1 MQTYIVIVSGSIL
14 NVSTVHLNGIW
25 HLIWRYLSKPVLGG
39 HPVLSGH
46 YSIPRGCPLNT
57 GFTVLK
63 CTCSRT
69 FFSGFPISS
78 KSNTEISVRLSIR
91 AILFFPPNIV
101 VTSRKSNTSRRK
113 NSHADFAIAQRSPI
127 AKINREEF
135 TLIVASWIIRARW
148 REIRRF
154 VLEFKAR
161 YFFLNSHIWCFLFEK
176 SNLRVQRNN
185 TLNLECKDVRDQ
197 LLENLDFPIHFL

>member
-1 MQTYIVIVSGSIL
+1 MQTYIVIVSGSIV
-14 NVSTVHLNGIW
+14 NVSTVHLNGDR
-25 HLIWRYLSKPVLGG
+25 HLIWRYLFKPVLGG
-39 HPVLSGH
+39 HPVLSGR

-91 AILFFPPNIV
+91 AILFFSPEYCCV

-113 NSHADFAIAQRSPI
+113 NSHADVAIAQRSPI

-176 SNLRVQRNN
+176 SNLRVQRND
-185 TLNLECKDVRDQ
+185 TLKLECKEVRDQ
-197 LLENLDFPIHFL
+197 FFPIHFL